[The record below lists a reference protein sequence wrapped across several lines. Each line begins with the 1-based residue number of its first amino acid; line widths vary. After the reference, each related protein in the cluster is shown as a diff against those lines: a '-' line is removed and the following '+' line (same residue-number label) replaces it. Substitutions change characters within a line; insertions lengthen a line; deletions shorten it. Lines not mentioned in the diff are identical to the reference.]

1 MRTVRLD
8 KWNISQYDDKSPF
21 VLEAGTLHVHFILP
35 DEKGQYF
42 AVTATEKKLIEN
54 GDVSLTVSEGVFN
67 LTVKRY
73 IDGQFKEA
81 FAVEPLEVKSV
92 NGEVTAF
99 PQISLLQES
108 EKELFEKTSA
118 HAKEIK
124 ALSDALSVE
133 QKQRSDETETAIKAI
148 HALALAFFSYA
159 YTDYKNNVY
168 TNNKALSVKEFLAVF
183 GVENDFTDEEIKT
196 MNKENLL

>member
-8 KWNISQYDDKSPF
+8 KWNVSQYDDKSPF

-42 AVTATEKKLIEN
+42 AVTATEKKPIEN

-81 FAVEPLEVKSV
+81 FAVEPLEIKSV
-92 NGEVTAF
+92 DGEITAF
-99 PQISLLQES
+99 PQISALQAS
-108 EKELFEKTSA
+108 AKDLFEKTTEQ
-118 HAKEIK
+118 AKAIK
-124 ALSDALSVE
+124 ALSDALSKE
-133 QKQRSDETETAIKAI
+133 QIQRSDETETALKAI
-148 HALALAFFSYA
+148 HALELAFFSYA

-183 GVENDFTDEEIKT
+183 GAENDFTDEEIKT
-196 MNKENLL
+196 MNKEKLL

>member
-8 KWNISQYDDKSPF
+8 KWNVSQYDDKSPF
-21 VLEAGTLHVHFILP
+21 VLEAGTLHVHFIFP

-42 AVTATEKKLIEN
+42 AVTATEKKPIEN

-81 FAVEPLEVKSV
+81 FAVEPLEIKSV
-92 NGEVTAF
+92 DGEVTAF
-99 PQISLLQES
+99 PQISLLQTS
-108 EKELFEKTSA
+108 TKELLKKTTEQ
-118 HAKEIK
+118 AKEIK
-124 ALSDALSVE
+124 ALYDALSE
-133 QKQRSDETETAIKAI
+133 ETKQRSEETEAAIKAI
-148 HALALAFFSYA
+148 HALELAFFSYA

-168 TNNKALSVKEFLAVF
+168 TNNKALSEKEFLAVF
-183 GVENDFTDEEIKT
+183 GAENDFTDEEIKT
-196 MNKENLL
+196 MNKETLL

>member
-21 VLEAGTLHVHFILP
+21 VLEAGTLNVHFILP

-42 AVTATEKKLIEN
+42 AVTATEKKPIEN

-92 NGEVTAF
+92 NGEVTVF

-108 EKELFEKTSA
+108 EKELFEKTAA

-148 HALALAFFSYA
+148 HALAFAFFSYA

-168 TNNKALSVKEFLAVF
+168 TNNKALSEKEFLAVF
-183 GVENDFTDEEIKT
+183 GAENDFTEDEIKT

>member
-42 AVTATEKKLIEN
+42 AVTATEKKPIEN

-99 PQISLLQES
+99 PQISALQAS
-108 EKELFEKTSA
+108 AKDLFEKTA
-118 HAKEIK
+118 EHAKAIK
-124 ALSDALSVE
+124 SLSDALSVE

-168 TNNKALSVKEFLAVF
+168 TNNKALSEKEFLAVF
-183 GVENDFTDEEIKT
+183 GAENDFTDEEIKT
-196 MNKENLL
+196 MNKEKLL

>member
-8 KWNISQYDDKSPF
+8 KWNVSQYDDKSPF

-42 AVTATEKKLIEN
+42 AVTATEKKPIKN

-81 FAVEPLEVKSV
+81 FAVEPLEIKSV
-92 NGEVTAF
+92 DGEVTAF

-108 EKELFEKTSA
+108 EKELFEKTVA

-133 QKQRSDETETAIKAI
+133 QKQRSDETKNAINAI
-148 HALALAFFSYA
+148 HTLALAFFSYA

-168 TNNKALSVKEFLAVF
+168 TNNKALSEKEFLAVF
-183 GVENDFTDEEIKT
+183 GAENDFTDDEIKT
-196 MNKENLL
+196 MNKETLL